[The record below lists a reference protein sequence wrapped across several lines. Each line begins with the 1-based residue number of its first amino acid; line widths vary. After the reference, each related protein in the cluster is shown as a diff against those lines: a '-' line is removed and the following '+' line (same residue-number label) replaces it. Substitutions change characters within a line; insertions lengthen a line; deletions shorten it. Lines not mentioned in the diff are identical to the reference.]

1 MYMPLFLQVDSSLNF
16 LTQSI
21 QFYTNV
27 AIAIK
32 DFIGSSRVNYIC
44 MASSQSKFVLPGLL
58 TTLNLSKYKK
68 ALYFL
73 YKGKKVSHSNFYKDE
88 WFLNSSASTLLF

>member
-32 DFIGSSRVNYIC
+32 DFIGSSRVNY
-44 MASSQSKFVLPGLL
+44 
-58 TTLNLSKYKK
+58 KK
-68 ALYFL
+68 ALYSL
-73 YKGKKVSHSNFYKDE
+73 CKCKKVPYSNFYEDE
-88 WFLNSSASTLLF
+88 WFLDSSASILWSWERGY